1 MMDENTSLNE
11 NPGSI
16 WHDHY
21 STAAYASQAV
31 VHLISKEG
39 FSSAEVRRLFQFRGG
54 FMSRRNRLKEGSSSE
69 DSRLLGAILSKLAL
83 RGNPAPCSLKVEHY
97 ILQKA
102 RDAGLLVFEK
112 SIDNGKIK
120 FSCTPSMKHFD
131 LMLRICCLPE
141 LLVDDSEVDLLLR
154 DYRSLLEDSEPAKL
168 FFEKLTS
175 ILPDKRLAL
184 FVVPVRTLGQDFG
197 KKILK
202 SEGQVDFVIQIPN
215 LKRKTFLRIAIELDE
230 SQNRSDTKDGWI
242 VKRFGQMKQQYWESE
257 VRKLADQVFYTL
269 TDEVL
274 TAAKH
279 LRELPM
285 EKKKAIQELISL
297 PIAEAQLTQAI
308 AGLIYRG
315 EKGKIAIG
323 NPQKLDLAVVIE
335 AVREMIGELSSLY
348 GITSAIEL
356 SLADDDSLEQDLE
369 YFPFPKGTVLSCSSI
384 VSRPLS
390 SFGGSTQPDAI
401 PRPINRGDSSANVR
415 NNLRFILNNIF
426 RIQDFREDQA
436 ELTEQILSLQGTIG
450 LLKPGGGKT
459 LAYQMASIL
468 QPGIALVIVPTIY
481 SATEQ
486 EYNLGA
492 MGIHRSE
499 TVFENDEEWV
509 QKHQDSMERYESAI
523 YFLAA
528 DTLLDRGCRS
538 RLENIFSNR
547 MNFLVFDEVHAM
559 SEWSHRFQPEYLNLA
574 RWARDRCII
583 NGSKPS
589 LIALTSSNS
598 RLMHLDIMN
607 EFGLMDLDC
616 IVESESYD
624 RNNLQYA
631 IHNVNAKNRLQVLIA
646 TLRTTLQKYGWKGE
660 NPKIPSG
667 LIICS
672 HEDDEDVGPTS
683 LSKSLGQYLNIPLE
697 VCSLKPPK
705 KFLRLG
711 GSREDWR
718 RTCCKAMLRF
728 ERNESPILVCS
739 ADTAVELNK
748 EDIRFTLHT
757 DMPASLDEFS
767 RQSGNAGHD
776 GMQSS
781 CMILFSDDDV
791 PSGHEAVS
799 NMRDDGARNREPL
812 SHEFPGRVMEKRILS
827 QVILKMLLSAPS
839 HNLGDKVDSEI
850 FISSLPDRLFL
861 IKDDLKVPSEWKQK
875 LLEKALY
882 RLLLIGAIEGYE
894 KRPESFK
901 VSIIIAEA
909 SYIYL
914 RYKKYI
920 NRYENECMASLYLPK
935 ENASSY
941 KNAAIQCGCRLIDYS
956 YHKIKTK
963 KAGDTAKMLQAAG
976 VGQVSIE
983 NFQNYLHEFTEQ
995 SGGSARLAAIASES
1009 LWKVLEEIKGL
1020 DDLLVLLLVCRR
1032 RLRLQPDN
1040 SAVLIT
1046 AGFCALAFPD
1056 TWQGQSDLVKG
1067 FCGLKN
1073 STSTAYRADVARQI
1087 ISYADSLMPSHRD
1100 LILKSIWQAD
1110 PSLEISRLCYERSG
1124 FLSEICYLSLFK
1136 IVNGLSEVFKA
1147 EGVRQ

>member
-1 MMDENTSLNE
+1 MMEENTSLDE

-16 WHDHY
+16 WHGHY
-21 STAAYASQAV
+21 SAAAYASQAV

-54 FMSRRNRLKEGSSSE
+54 FTSRRNRLKEVSSSE

-83 RGNPAPCSLKVEHY
+83 RGNPAPCSLKVEHH

-102 RDAGLLVFEK
+102 REAGLLVFEK

-120 FSCTPSMKHFD
+120 FSCTPSMKDLD

-184 FVVPVRTLGQDFG
+184 FVVPVRTLGQDFE
-197 KKILK
+197 KKFLK
-202 SEGQVDFVIQIPN
+202 SDGQVDFVIQIPN
-215 LKRKTFLRIAIELDE
+215 LKRKTILRIAIELDE
-230 SQNRSDTKDGWI
+230 SLNRSDTKDGWI

-269 TDEVL
+269 TNEVL
-274 TAAKH
+274 IAAKH
-279 LRELPM
+279 LRELPSK
-285 EKKKAIQELISL
+285 KKKAMQELISL
-297 PIAEAQLTQAI
+297 PIAEAQLTQTI

-335 AVREMIGELSSLY
+335 AVQEMIIELSSLY
-348 GITSAIEL
+348 GITSGIEL
-356 SLADDDSLEQDLE
+356 SLADDSLKGDLE
-369 YFPFPKGTVLSCSSI
+369 YFSLPTGTVFSCSSI
-384 VSRPLS
+384 VPRPLS
-390 SFGGSTQPDAI
+390 SIGGSNQPDAI
-401 PRPINRGDSSANVR
+401 PRPINHGDSSANVR

-450 LLKPGGGKT
+450 LLKTGGGKT
-459 LAYQMASIL
+459 LAYQIASIL
-468 QPGIALVIVPTIY
+468 QPGTALVIVPTIY

-486 EYNLGA
+486 EYNLGV

-499 TVFENDEEWV
+499 IVLENDEEWV
-509 QKHQDSMERYESAI
+509 QKNQDSMERHESAI
-523 YFLAA
+523 YFLPS

-538 RLENIFSNR
+538 RLENILLNR
-547 MNFLVFDEVHAM
+547 MNFLVFDEVNAM

-574 RWARDRCII
+574 RWARDRCNI

-607 EFGLMDLDC
+607 EFGLMNLDR

-624 RNNLQYA
+624 RKNLQYA

-646 TLRTTLQKYGWKGE
+646 ALRTTLREYGWNGE

-672 HEDDEDVGPTS
+672 HEDDEDAGPTS
-683 LSKSLGQYLNIPLE
+683 LSKSLGPYLNIPLE

-705 KFLRLG
+705 KFQSLG

-718 RTCCKAMLRF
+718 RTCSKAMLRF
-728 ERNESPILVCS
+728 ERSESPILVCS
-739 ADTAVELNK
+739 ADAAVELNK
-748 EDIRFTLHT
+748 EDIRFTLHA
-757 DMPASLDEFS
+757 DMPESLDEFS
-767 RQSGNAGHD
+767 RQSSIAGHD

-781 CMILFSDDDV
+781 CMIFFSDDDV
-791 PSGHEAVS
+791 PFGHEAVS
-799 NMRDDGARNREPL
+799 NMRDEDARNREPL
-812 SHEFPGRVMEKRILS
+812 SHEFPGRIMEKRILS
-827 QVILKMLLSAPS
+827 QVISKMLLSAPS
-839 HNLGDKVDSEI
+839 HNLGDKADSEI
-850 FISSLPDRLFL
+850 LISSFPDRLFL
-861 IKDDLKVPSEWKQK
+861 INGDLKVSPEWKQK

-894 KRPESFK
+894 KRPESFR
-901 VSIIIAEA
+901 VSMTIAEA
-909 SYIYL
+909 SYINL
-914 RYKKYI
+914 NYKKYI

-941 KNAAIQCGCRLIDYS
+941 KNAALQCGCRLIDYS

-963 KAGDTAKMLQAAG
+963 KEGDTAKMFQAAG

-983 NFQNYLHEFTEQ
+983 NFQNYLHQFTEQ
-995 SGGSARLAAIASES
+995 SGISARLEDVASES
-1009 LWKVLEEIKGL
+1009 LWKVLEETKGR
-1020 DDLLVLLLVCRR
+1020 DDLLGLFLACRR

-1056 TWQGQSDLVKG
+1056 TGQGQSDLMKG
-1067 FCGLKN
+1067 FCGLKD
-1073 STSTAYRADVARQI
+1073 STPTAYRAEVARQI

-1110 PSLEISRLCYERSG
+1110 PSLEISRLCYEKSG
-1124 FLSEICYLSLFK
+1124 FLSEICYSSLFE